1 MLKPDERAHLMELLR
16 PPAGCQL
23 DSAVGTTFSLDLI
36 SALML
41 PLSFAFFDWE
51 QADGELVADPL
62 ALLEALRR
70 YGDRFTVFCQSGQ
83 MRLPA
88 KYPPLVTFLEPC
100 IYEVQPPD
108 PAGVFH
114 PKTWA
119 LRFAAGDGTVL
130 YRVLCLSRNL
140 TFDRCWDTVVALDG
154 ELSDRTNA
162 IAANHPLGDFVAA
175 LPGLALRTLAPK
187 RRQAIIKMAD
197 ELRRVRFTWPEGF
210 DESECRF
217 WAAGLDG
224 RSAAPFGTR
233 RDKALIVSP
242 FLSDAVVGDFLGNSG
257 ETHLVSRQECL
268 QELPQKT
275 LQRCESVH
283 FLVPEVVDESD
294 DAAAEPES
302 REVLDGLHAKLFVID
317 RGWNASVFSGSF
329 NATVHA
335 LHHNVEFMVELV
347 GKKSRFGVDQFLR
360 QVKGETTFADLL
372 KDYDVNAPAVPIDE
386 AAQQLDDL
394 IFDTKRALA
403 AAGPR
408 LTCTEAAAAPDLFDL
423 TLSCARPPRW
433 PNKSVEVRAWPITQQ
448 ADRGQ
453 ALSGQPVTF
462 ARLSFAGLTPLTAF
476 AVSAKVGEKT
486 ARTVF
491 VMNLRLEGAPEDR
504 QDRVVRSLIENRDQ
518 LMRYI
523 LFLLASG
530 DETAASSGDPR
541 RLLQPGHNGK
551 GNMPQPYLLE
561 SMLRALH
568 RGPAQLERVASLLE
582 VLRKQP
588 MSSELLGT
596 DFQSIW
602 EPIWEAAQKA
612 VAK

>member
-1 MLKPDERAHLMELLR
+1 LVELLR

-23 DSAVGTTFSLDLI
+23 DTAVGTTFSLDLI

-51 QADGELVADPL
+51 QSDGELVADPL

-100 IYEVQPPD
+100 VYEVQPPD

-119 LRFAAGDGTVL
+119 LRFVCEDGTVR

-154 ELSDRTNA
+154 ELADRTNA

-175 LPGLALRTLAPK
+175 LPSLALRSVAPR
-187 RRQAIIKMAD
+187 RRQAIAKASD

-210 DESECRF
+210 EESECRF
-217 WAAGLDG
+217 WVGGLDG
-224 RSAAPFGTR
+224 RAASPFGTR
-233 RDKALIVSP
+233 RDKALVVSP
-242 FLSDAVVGDFLGNSG
+242 FLSESVVSDFLDNTR

-275 LQRCESVH
+275 LRRCESVR

-317 RGWNASVFSGSF
+317 RGWDASVFSGSF

-335 LHHNVEFMVELV
+335 LRHNVEFMVELV

-372 KDYDVNAPAVPIDE
+372 KTYDVNVPPVPVDT

-403 AAGPR
+403 GAGLH
-408 LTCTEAAAAPDLFDL
+408 LTCAAIAGAPDLFDL
-423 TLSCARPPRW
+423 TLGCKRSLRW
-433 PNKSVEVRAWPITQQ
+433 PDKSIEVKAWPITQQ

-453 ALSGQPVTF
+453 SLSGQPITF

-476 AVSAKVGEKT
+476 AVTARVGEKT
-486 ARTVF
+486 SKTVF
-491 VMNLRLEGAPEDR
+491 VMNLPLEGAPEDR
-504 QDRVVRSLIENRDQ
+504 QDRVARSLIENRDQ

-530 DETAASSGDPR
+530 DETNASSGDWR
-541 RLLQPGHNGK
+541 RLLQPGQDGTGQNLA
-551 GNMPQPYLLE
+551 QPYLLE
-561 SMLRALH
+561 SMLRSLH

-582 VLRKQP
+582 VLRKAP
-588 MSSELLGT
+588 DSSELLNA

-602 EPIWEAAQKA
+602 EPIWDAAQKA
-612 VAK
+612 IAK